1 MSYREELMA
10 CGSPGIIRGPQQS
23 REGRCGDSFSK
34 LCFSSLYLPAGCSSS
49 EMGELPQA
57 EDGAGGPLSGRGP
70 SVLCGRAQSEEMLRT
85 PGCWSTGLVGF
96 SSCLYLPTLHP
107 VTSNHT
113 VLPDSPQSSFT

>member
-57 EDGAGGPLSGRGP
+57 EDGSWRA
-70 SVLCGRAQSEEMLRT
+70 SVRPRALGSVWEGTE
-85 PGCWSTGLVGF
+85 
-96 SSCLYLPTLHP
+96 
-107 VTSNHT
+107 
-113 VLPDSPQSSFT
+113 